1 MTFQERR
8 IRRELKNY
16 DIHIDC
22 DSNSVE
28 FEFEG
33 DRIRAHF
40 LRPYPFNPPIMYKNG
55 RHISFEPSQFPKR
68 LMAQYTKSARPCMCC
83 NTITCPNNWSPV
95 HCILHI
101 LREYNTFINQLK
113 IYHKI
118 RIFQDIC
125 LPDDIIKSI
134 VSFLL

>member
-8 IRRELKNY
+8 IRKELINY
-16 DIHIDC
+16 DIHIDN

-28 FEFEG
+28 FDFKG
-33 DRIRAHF
+33 DHIRAHF

-55 RHISFEPSQFPKR
+55 TRISFEPSQFPKR
-68 LMAQYTKSARPCMCC
+68 LIAQYTESARPCMCC

-95 HCILHI
+95 RRILHI
-101 LREYNTFINQLK
+101 LSEYNTFIDQLK

-118 RIFQDIC
+118 RIFQDVY
-125 LPDDIIKSI
+125 LPDDMIKNI